1 MSIEDFRH
9 DLLKSFHTQFA
20 QNQNHHQNLFI
31 QVVSILLTVIIGFGY
46 TLFNFKS
53 TGYSPNIST
62 IGIFEFSAAFTISEL
77 ILTLGIAIVSNMA
90 MGYRRDQ
97 LMNTKIRE
105 AANLTADSASSPSE
119 KNEFNIFAISYNPM
133 KNYYDKHFNKNKRM
147 FFDWMPNFHV
157 IFSITFLVIQFLI
170 ILIYFT
176 KLSINKYLMFHINNY
191 FDFYS
196 LICVIG
202 IILAVISYW
211 IINHFHKK
219 LELFYLNNGMQE
231 LIDNRYSNGK

>member
-1 MSIEDFRH
+1 MSIEEFRY

-53 TGYSPNIST
+53 TGYSPNFST
-62 IGIFEFSAAFTISEL
+62 IGIFEFSVAFTISEL
-77 ILTLGIAIVSNMA
+77 ILTLGVAIVSNMA

-97 LMNTKIRE
+97 LMNAKIRE
-105 AANLTADSASSPSE
+105 AANITADSANNPSE
-119 KNEFNIFAISYNPM
+119 KNEFKIFAISYNPM
-133 KNYYDKHFNKNKRM
+133 KNYHDKHFSKNRRM

-170 ILIYFT
+170 ILIYFA

-196 LICVIG
+196 LICAIG
-202 IILAVISYW
+202 IFFAVFSYW
-211 IINHFHKK
+211 IIIHFHKK
-219 LELFYLNNGMQE
+219 LETFYRINGMQE
-231 LIDNRYSNGK
+231 LIDKK